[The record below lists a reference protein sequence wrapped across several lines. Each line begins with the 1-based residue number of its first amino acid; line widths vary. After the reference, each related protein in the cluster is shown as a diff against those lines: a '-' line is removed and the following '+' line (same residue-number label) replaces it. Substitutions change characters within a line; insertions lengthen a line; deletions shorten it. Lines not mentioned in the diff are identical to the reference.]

1 MQQSG
6 FSRCCLRICLGF
18 TRSHRRSP
26 AVSARPPAHPPPSL
40 AQVENG
46 RVYCLPDMYEVQ
58 DRSLADIQY
67 VLNPTFTRES
77 TACGRLW
84 CMHASDC
91 GPSCPT
97 CNCPRLAPSPAT
109 VPGSPPAPR
118 PPYSLPSGACPAWVP
133 QPCLLAPLHFAEPPF
148 AALLPTPACHPP
160 PGAAEDVAKLDS
172 GVSWARAL
180 DGSEYMPG
188 LVGLNNLKLT
198 DYANVV
204 VQALIRVHPIR

>member
-1 MQQSG
+1 
-6 FSRCCLRICLGF
+6 
-18 TRSHRRSP
+18 
-26 AVSARPPAHPPPSL
+26 
-40 AQVENG
+40 
-46 RVYCLPDMYEVQ
+46 
-58 DRSLADIQY
+58 
-67 VLNPTFTRES
+67 
-77 TACGRLW
+77 
-84 CMHASDC
+84 MHASDC

-109 VPGSPPAPR
+109 LPRPPPAP
-118 PPYSLPSGACPAWVP
+118 SSAG
-133 QPCLLAPLHFAEPPF
+133 PCLCVRRPGHAQSGCLNPASSRRFTLLSPLLLHFFP
-148 AALLPTPACHPP
+148 PP